1 MIEVLKSIGKALISS
16 LLTEKFVKEIIL
28 YLLEKLA
35 KKSDNKID
43 DEIVAKIK
51 EAIVVEKKEK
61 SVTKKLKKDQS
72 ETGDAK

>member
-1 MIEVLKSIGKALISS
+1 MIEVLKSIGKALRSS
-16 LLTEKFVKEIIL
+16 LLTEKFVKEIII

-51 EAIVVEKKEK
+51 EAVEIEKKEK
-61 SVTKKLKKDQS
+61 SPDSV
-72 ETGDAK
+72 

>member
-16 LLTEKFVKEIIL
+16 LLNEKFVKEIII

-51 EAIVVEKKEK
+51 EAVEVKKEEK
-61 SVTKKLKKDQS
+61 SPDS
-72 ETGDAK
+72 E

>member
-1 MIEVLKSIGKALISS
+1 MGYGLLKVFKESKMVEILKSIGKGLIAG
-16 LLTEKFVKEIIL
+16 LLTEKFVKEIII

-51 EAIVVEKKEK
+51 EAMDIKDKKSQDSK
-61 SVTKKLKKDQS
+61 
-72 ETGDAK
+72 

>member
-1 MIEVLKSIGKALISS
+1 MIEILKSIGKGLISA
-16 LLTEKFVKEIIL
+16 LLTEKFVKEIII

-51 EAIVVEKKEK
+51 EAMDIKDKE
-61 SVTKKLKKDQS
+61 SPDS
-72 ETGDAK
+72 E

>member
-1 MIEVLKSIGKALISS
+1 MIEVLKSIGKGLISA
-16 LLTEKFVKEIIL
+16 LLTDKFVKEIII

-51 EAIVVEKKEK
+51 EAMDIKDKKSQDSK
-61 SVTKKLKKDQS
+61 
-72 ETGDAK
+72 

>member
-1 MIEVLKSIGKALISS
+1 MIEVLKSIGKGVLSA
-16 LLTEKFVKEIIL
+16 LLTEKFVKEIII

-51 EAIVVEKKEK
+51 EAVVVEKKEK
-61 SVTKKLKKDQS
+61 SPDS
-72 ETGDAK
+72 E

>member
-1 MIEVLKSIGKALISS
+1 MVEILKSIGKGLISA
-16 LLTEKFVKEIIL
+16 LLTEKFVKEIII

-51 EAIVVEKKEK
+51 EAMDIKDKKSQDSK
-61 SVTKKLKKDQS
+61 
-72 ETGDAK
+72 

>member
-1 MIEVLKSIGKALISS
+1 MVEILKSIGKGLIAG
-16 LLTEKFVKEIIL
+16 LLTEKFVKDIII

-51 EAIVVEKKEK
+51 EAMDIKD
-61 SVTKKLKKDQS
+61 KKLDDK
-72 ETGDAK
+72 

>member
-16 LLTEKFVKEIIL
+16 LLTEKFVKEIII

-43 DEIVAKIK
+43 DEIVAKSK
-51 EAIVVEKKEK
+51 EAVEVKKEEK
-61 SVTKKLKKDQS
+61 SPDS
-72 ETGDAK
+72 E

>member
-1 MIEVLKSIGKALISS
+1 MVEILKSIGKGLISA
-16 LLTEKFVKEIIL
+16 LLTEKFVKEIII

-51 EAIVVEKKEK
+51 EAMDIKDNK
-61 SVTKKLKKDQS
+61 SPDSK
-72 ETGDAK
+72 